1 MNDTQQFADLFEP
14 QQVAVAH
21 IVSVYGSK
29 WLANTMGGDTVVLT
43 GQGEIGQ
50 SVYYSVNKHQII
62 EPAPSV
68 SVVEVAV

>member
-1 MNDTQQFADLFEP
+1 MNIAWQFADLFEP
-14 QQVAVAH
+14 QQVAVAR
-21 IVSVYGSK
+21 IVSAYGSK
-29 WLANTMGGDTVVLT
+29 WIANTMGGDAVVLT

-68 SVVEVAV
+68 AVVEMPV